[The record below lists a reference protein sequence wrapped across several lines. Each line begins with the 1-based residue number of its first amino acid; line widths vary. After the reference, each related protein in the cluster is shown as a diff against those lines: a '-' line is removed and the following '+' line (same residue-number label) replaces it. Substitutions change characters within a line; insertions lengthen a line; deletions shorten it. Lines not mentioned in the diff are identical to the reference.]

1 MPILIN
7 ALVDWYDVW
16 ETLGFEEIRNHWLKR
31 AHGLGQRVN
40 LADKASQLQ
49 EGIYRGISADGRMI
63 LKKNDDTEEIISS
76 GTLTFL

>member
-1 MPILIN
+1 M
-7 ALVDWYDVW
+7 DWYDVW
-16 ETLGFEEIRNHWLKR
+16 ETLGFEEIRNDWLKR

-40 LADKASQLQ
+40 LTDRASQLL